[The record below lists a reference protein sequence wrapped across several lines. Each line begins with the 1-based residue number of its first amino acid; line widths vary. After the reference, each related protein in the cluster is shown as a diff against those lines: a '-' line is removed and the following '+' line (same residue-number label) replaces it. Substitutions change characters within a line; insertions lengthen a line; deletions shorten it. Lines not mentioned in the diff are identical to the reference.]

1 MCVNEAKSIYSKK
14 KRGWSLDKD
23 KEREENVGEK
33 KRGIWDDRKNKS
45 EKEKEMEE
53 EDREGG
59 KEVASNLITQ
69 INVAWR
75 EQLPKWTKKRERE
88 G

>member
-1 MCVNEAKSIYSKK
+1 
-14 KRGWSLDKD
+14 
-23 KEREENVGEK
+23 
-33 KRGIWDDRKNKS
+33 
-45 EKEKEMEE
+45 MEV

-75 EQLPKWTKKRERE
+75 EQLPKWTTERER
-88 G
+88 GMMLQC

>member
-1 MCVNEAKSIYSKK
+1 MLEKRKGGFGMTEKINLK
-14 KRGWSLDKD
+14 KRRW
-23 KEREENVGEK
+23 
-33 KRGIWDDRKNKS
+33 KRKT
-45 EKEKEMEE
+45 
-53 EDREGG
+53 EGG